1 MHVEVPEVL
10 TGELRFGD
18 VTQITALRLYEAA
31 LNAAEDAGNPGT
43 FRVTVDVCGSF
54 TRTIVAKSKAD
65 AENQAVDSL
74 TSMIVTSISMW
85 SASRERRNEMA
96 KAKLILTPGCV
107 PETSVMIDG
116 HELRGIT
123 KSVHVIARAGCI
135 PDVVL
140 QIQPTDI
147 SVDAAGT
154 VILDNVALPDD
165 LARQFYDVLK
175 ARFKE

>member
-1 MHVEVPEVL
+1 
-10 TGELRFGD
+10 
-18 VTQITALRLYEAA
+18 
-31 LNAAEDAGNPGT
+31 
-43 FRVTVDVCGSF
+43 
-54 TRTIVAKSKAD
+54 
-65 AENQAVDSL
+65 
-74 TSMIVTSISMW
+74 
-85 SASRERRNEMA
+85 MA
-96 KAKLILTPGCV
+96 KTHIVLRPGCNR
-107 PETSVMIDG
+107 ETSVMIDG